1 MFSTYKRMAAAV
13 LAAASTTATMAQEYF
28 DVVTME
34 CRENRDG
41 REYKASV
48 DFPVG
53 GSEAVM
59 RAAKQWIGDIL
70 ELDGVE
76 DATADGFRTALDTA
90 AKTWQNEVQGGNRTV
105 SITWLYEDPSCV
117 TFESVVSDR
126 DSISWTTSDIAT
138 FSKRDGHRI
147 TSQETFRC
155 DERQIKRL
163 MWQSRGTLPMEV
175 SNADALYVGDVGFID
190 GWVIVIGP
198 ARNTSGAEF
207 RIRYSDAEQWLNEGR
222 EGYVP

>member
-1 MFSTYKRMAAAV
+1 MFSTFKRTAAV
-13 LAAASTTATMAQEYF
+13 LLAAASGTAVMAQEYF
-28 DVVTME
+28 DVMTME
-34 CRENRDG
+34 CREDSNG
-41 REYKASV
+41 KEYKASV

-53 GSEAVM
+53 GNEAVM
-59 RAAKQWIGDIL
+59 RATKQWIGDIL

-76 DATADGFRTALDTA
+76 NATADCFRTVLANA
-90 AKTWQNEVQGGNRTV
+90 AKAWQDEVQSGNRTLR
-105 SITWLYEDPSCV
+105 ITWLYEDPSCV
-117 TFESVVSDR
+117 TFESVVSDH
-126 DSISWTTSDIAT
+126 DSVSWTTSDIAT

-147 TSQETFRC
+147 TAQEIFRC

-198 ARNTSGAEF
+198 AQGTSGAEF
-207 RIRYSDAEQWLNEGR
+207 RIRYSDAEQWLREGA

>member
-1 MFSTYKRMAAAV
+1 MFSTYKR
-13 LAAASTTATMAQEYF
+13 LAATALTVASATASMAQGYF
-28 DVVTME
+28 DVMTME
-34 CRENRDG
+34 CREGSDG
-41 REYKASV
+41 REYKAIV

-53 GSEAVM
+53 GDGAVM
-59 RAAKQWIGDIL
+59 RATKQWIGDIL

-76 DATADGFRTALDTA
+76 DASADGFRTMLVTA
-90 AKTWQNEVQGGNRTV
+90 AKTWQDEVQGGNRTV
-105 SITWLYEDPSCV
+105 NITWLYEDPSCV

-126 DSISWTTSDIAT
+126 DSVSWSTSDIAT
-138 FSKRDGHRI
+138 FSKRDGHRV
-147 TSQETFRC
+147 TAQEIFRC

-198 ARNTSGAEF
+198 ARGTSGAEF

>member
-1 MFSTYKRMAAAV
+1 MFSTYRRMAVAV
-13 LAAASTTATMAQEYF
+13 LAAASGTASMAQGYF
-28 DVVTME
+28 DVMTME
-34 CRENRDG
+34 CREGADG
-41 REYKASV
+41 REYKAIV

-53 GSEAVM
+53 GNDAVM
-59 RAAKQWIGDIL
+59 RATKLWIGDIL

-76 DATADGFRTALDTA
+76 NATADGFRTLLATA
-90 AKTWQNEVQGGNRTV
+90 ARTWQGEVQDGNRTV
-105 SITWLYEDPSCV
+105 QITWLYEDPSCV

-126 DSISWTTSDIAT
+126 DSVSWTTSDIAT
-138 FSKRDGHRI
+138 FSKRDGHRV
-147 TSQETFRC
+147 TAQEIFRC

-175 SNADALYVGDVGFID
+175 GNADALYVGNAGFID

-207 RIRYSDAEQWLNEGR
+207 RIRYSDAEQWLNESR